1 MDVANNIDSSRNAK
15 SSWNFIARV
24 RQFFTDVVG
33 ELKKVTW
40 TTKRELIDST
50 IVVFVSIF
58 FMAAIVGVLDYIL
71 TKMLD
76 KLIR

>member
-1 MDVANNIDSSRNAK
+1 MEVANNIDSSRNAK
-15 SSWNFIARV
+15 SRWNFIARI

-40 TTKRELIDST
+40 TTRRELIDST

-58 FMAAIVGVLDYIL
+58 FLAAIVGVLDFVL
-71 TKMLD
+71 TKLLD